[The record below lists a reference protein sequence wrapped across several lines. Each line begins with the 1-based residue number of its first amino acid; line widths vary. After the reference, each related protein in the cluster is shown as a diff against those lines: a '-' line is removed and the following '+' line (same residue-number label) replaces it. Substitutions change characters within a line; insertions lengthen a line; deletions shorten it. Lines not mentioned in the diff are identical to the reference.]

1 MLVNMIGEESGSLQG
16 YVVKTCIVFSPASG
30 LRFECQHQADYVGH
44 AGDSGAPVFYG
55 YNLWPDSTI
64 WLGGI
69 HIGIMQNKAVFSPWS
84 GIVQNFPD
92 LKVGAPAFEF
102 TVAPIELH
110 PRIRGLTVNG
120 IVQPEREPDSSDISA
135 TVRVGDQPAQG
146 TAVQVRAEFLDSTG
160 GHAHIQPSVP
170 FESAPTLT
178 QGPDAGFPVLGHFEY
193 AGQGNVVLQLTP
205 DPTGAVAAQFV
216 AGYVGGRV
224 RVTASATLDGQEVS
238 RRSVDLEIRVPDLV
252 NLEDSVTNVYW
263 IGGTAAHPQGVNWHV
278 VPGVIGAL
286 QSIADTM
293 LTSNGG
299 QTLYLQYND
308 ASLPL
313 GGTFTVYPNPLEDPY
328 DNNRGHVSH
337 AIGLDI
343 DIGLCY
349 AEYSGN
355 DNQIHRVFPG
365 QNLDCSGRPELL
377 VSGTDLQKLVERR
390 NGVSGFEGDHY
401 HVRFRSQ

>member
-1 MLVNMIGEESGSLQG
+1 M
-16 YVVKTCIVFSPASG
+16 
-30 LRFECQHQADYVGH
+30 
-44 AGDSGAPVFYG
+44 
-55 YNLWPDSTI
+55 
-64 WLGGI
+64 
-69 HIGIMQNKAVFSPWS
+69 
-84 GIVQNFPD
+84 
-92 LKVGAPAFEF
+92 
-102 TVAPIELH
+102 
-110 PRIRGLTVNG
+110 
-120 IVQPEREPDSSDISA
+120 
-135 TVRVGDQPAQG
+135 
-146 TAVQVRAEFLDSTG
+146 
-160 GHAHIQPSVP
+160 
-170 FESAPTLT
+170 
-178 QGPDAGFPVLGHFEY
+178 
-193 AGQGNVVLQLTP
+193 
-205 DPTGAVAAQFV
+205 
-216 AGYVGGRV
+216 
-224 RVTASATLDGQEVS
+224 
-238 RRSVDLEIRVPDLV
+238 DLEIRVPDLV